1 MAYTPKENTGV
12 LFKNNKKTDDKQ
24 PDYTGSILVGTK
36 EMRLAAWIKE
46 GKNGKFMSLKMSE
59 QNTKQET
66 NASPENSDDMPF

>member
-24 PDYTGSILVGTK
+24 PDYTGNILVGTK

-46 GKNGKFMSLKMSE
+46 GKNGKFMSIKLSE
-59 QNTKQET
+59 QNSKQET
-66 NASPENSDDMPF
+66 SSANDGDDMPF